1 MAQSS
6 PIPNTTPECLPSAA
20 DRILWISA
28 NSPARLFIVRASI
41 NPGLPPL
48 PFEAKKTAQYPFASA
63 GRSRDFNNFRN
74 PLTGFDCFPRR

>member
-48 PFEAKKTAQYPFASA
+48 PFEAKKQRNTLLPLPDDHVISTTSA
-63 GRSRDFNNFRN
+63 IH
-74 PLTGFDCFPRR
+74 